1 MPAYEKHIFI
11 CQNLRE
17 NGQECCGAK
26 GGAGIQ
32 EAMKK
37 RLQELG
43 LSIRFRANKSGCLNN
58 CKNGVSL
65 VIYPQGIWYNH
76 VTLSDVNEI
85 IEKSI
90 IGNEIIERLTK

>member
-17 NGQECCGAK
+17 NGLECCATK
-26 GGAGIQ
+26 GGAEVQ

-43 LSIRFRANKSGCLNN
+43 LTARFRANKSGCLNN
-58 CKNGVSL
+58 CKNGVTV
-65 VIYPQGIWYNH
+65 VIYPQGIWYHH
-76 VTLSDVNEI
+76 VTVDDVNEI
-85 IEKSI
+85 IEKSLI
-90 IGNEIIERLTK
+90 NDTLVERLL